1 MRTIHKDFITSSP
14 VPEVESQYRYD
25 RSLYSSWSYPS
36 YAGEYCNYWGYG
48 RPQPDPDLEEG
59 DDNEEEIQNGTIVV
73 RVYLPY
79 EIGYPKKYAYT

>member
-48 RPQPDPDLEEG
+48 RPVFINKGGAMSYCL
-59 DDNEEEIQNGTIVV
+59 DDGPEC
-73 RVYLPY
+73 L
-79 EIGYPKKYAYT
+79 